1 MEHMGI
7 MSGFTQGCQNQL
19 PSTSTK
25 LRGCRALVAR
35 HGRWRR
41 CGRGEGIE
49 AKVVWET
56 RGKADGLKMGKCSMG
71 LTIQI
76 CDLNRFNY

>member
-25 LRGCRALVAR
+25 LRRCRALVAR

-41 CGRGEGIE
+41 RGRGEGIE

-56 RGKADGLKMGKCSMG
+56 REGGWSKHGKAFHGFNHPNTSLK
-71 LTIQI
+71 
-76 CDLNRFNY
+76 